1 MKTNDLDDLFKKKKT
16 SNTSFYLKI
25 AMIVFVIFPLFFI
38 PFFISNWINA
48 DNNTYEIETN
58 GEQYEKGNFFK
69 YQGKIYVFTLN
80 DGMQELKNADI
91 ATFKPFEPED
101 YFTQNIALDKNSV
114 YFGNVIIPDLNPNK
128 LKVIGNG
135 YYTDG
140 TNTYFYSPFSELD
153 KDSSKYI
160 FPYKKIEGAKNL
172 KALDNFGLFAV
183 DGDNVYYKG
192 EILNN
197 ADLNTLEI
205 IDKNTEYFADK
216 ENVYYK
222 SNLLPIKNSGK
233 LKIVSSEHGD
243 KFLYDEVNGYVF
255 IEDYS
260 FDREKAP
267 YKVIGNNGTTLY
279 NLIFIAKD
287 GIYYYDNQKKQQ
299 LKAGDNIFI
308 GNIEEITPNVFTD
321 DENIYYFHA
330 YDVSTATKKSIGE
343 LISKN
348 TDICYLDKKE
358 GWEKVAD
365 IKEAS
370 VASIWKKE
378 DKYYYFNNL
387 GIFPFMD
394 NTIYEISDK
403 ETLNYLLSKA
413 DDKTDD
419 IEELIKNEKLI
430 AVSGEKKMTITV
442 KYKTDIVDK
451 IFKYFIRIFLV
462 AYLIFFIFKEF
473 RSKNEKNNSDE
484 TLKFKKK
491 RSSDTIFTF
500 KIISAIILVIVFFI
514 FLLASSKTTSSDSY
528 EIEEKGQRY
537 GNSEFIKYQEK
548 ISVAI
553 PSGGRYILDD
563 ADINSFRVLNSGDR
577 NTRVI
582 GLDKNSV
589 YFGNIAIP
597 DLDPNKLEVIGNGY
611 YTDGTNTY
619 FCSAVSERNKNLS
632 LPMKVFQSVIYALS
646 KTKKPQTYI
655 YPYKK
660 IDTDKRLK
668 PISDFLSFATDGN
681 NIYYEGEI
689 LENVDL
695 NTLKAVDPYHE
706 YFADKENVYYK
717 SKLLPIKNSGKL
729 KIVSSEQGDEF
740 LYDEANGYV
749 FIENYS
755 FDREKA
761 PYKVIGNKGN
771 HLYNLV
777 FVNNEGIYYY
787 NNQKKKQLRAGD
799 NIFVGNVEELSP
811 NVFTDDENI
820 YYFHAY
826 EVQKRLKHSSGYV
839 LASRNTVIY
848 SLGKKDAW
856 EKVNDIESGTVGSIW
871 KKENKYY
878 YFDNLGIF
886 QLIDNAIYEI
896 RDKETLEYLLNYNEG
911 SSKIRELIENEKL
924 IKIEGEKKIEIR
936 VKYTTFFL
944 PFKISGLL
952 AFILGI
958 VIAKVSHYFREKKNA
973 KKF

>member
-38 PFFISNWINA
+38 PFFISIWINA
-48 DNNTYEIETN
+48 DNNTYEIKTN

-205 IDKNTEYFADK
+205 IDKSTEYFADK

-255 IEDYS
+255 IGDYS

-267 YKVIGNNGTTLY
+267 YKVLGN
-279 NLIFIAKD
+279 
-287 GIYYYDNQKKQQ
+287 
-299 LKAGDNIFI
+299 
-308 GNIEEITPNVFTD
+308 E
-321 DENIYYFHA
+321 
-330 YDVSTATKKSIGE
+330 
-343 LISKN
+343 
-348 TDICYLDKKE
+348 
-358 GWEKVAD
+358 
-365 IKEAS
+365 
-370 VASIWKKE
+370 
-378 DKYYYFNNL
+378 
-387 GIFPFMD
+387 
-394 NTIYEISDK
+394 
-403 ETLNYLLSKA
+403 
-413 DDKTDD
+413 
-419 IEELIKNEKLI
+419 
-430 AVSGEKKMTITV
+430 
-442 KYKTDIVDK
+442 
-451 IFKYFIRIFLV
+451 
-462 AYLIFFIFKEF
+462 
-473 RSKNEKNNSDE
+473 
-484 TLKFKKK
+484 
-491 RSSDTIFTF
+491 
-500 KIISAIILVIVFFI
+500 
-514 FLLASSKTTSSDSY
+514 
-528 EIEEKGQRY
+528 
-537 GNSEFIKYQEK
+537 
-548 ISVAI
+548 
-553 PSGGRYILDD
+553 
-563 ADINSFRVLNSGDR
+563 
-577 NTRVI
+577 
-582 GLDKNSV
+582 
-589 YFGNIAIP
+589 
-597 DLDPNKLEVIGNGY
+597 
-611 YTDGTNTY
+611 
-619 FCSAVSERNKNLS
+619 
-632 LPMKVFQSVIYALS
+632 
-646 KTKKPQTYI
+646 
-655 YPYKK
+655 
-660 IDTDKRLK
+660 
-668 PISDFLSFATDGN
+668 
-681 NIYYEGEI
+681 
-689 LENVDL
+689 
-695 NTLKAVDPYHE
+695 
-706 YFADKENVYYK
+706 
-717 SKLLPIKNSGKL
+717 
-729 KIVSSEQGDEF
+729 
-740 LYDEANGYV
+740 
-749 FIENYS
+749 
-755 FDREKA
+755 
-761 PYKVIGNKGN
+761 GN

-787 NNQKKKQLRAGD
+787 DNQKKKQLRAGD

-856 EKVNDIESGTVGSIW
+856 EKLKEIESGTVGSIW
-871 KKENKYY
+871 KKGNKYY

-911 SSKIRELIENEKL
+911 SSKIREFIENEKL